1 MENGT
6 IDKESQGG
14 RWNHLNK
21 TYQVRIVLSVLA
33 FILIIS
39 WDFFYYLGGYQIN
52 WPLDLAFT
60 VVVLAGIWIVS
71 GYVDRLNLLVSDLN
85 KREKEAHELT
95 ERLNRITDNLQEIV
109 FETDEKGHIIF
120 LNQAW
125 KQMTGYDIDE
135 CLGTMYNQYFDQEER
150 VIQHLSSV
158 IKEHKD
164 SGRIELQ
171 LLHKEGK
178 KVWGDVHY
186 KLYFDE
192 QHQFTGGIGT
202 VADIT
207 KQKLAKLELERSNQ
221 QVQMQA
227 QKLAVAGQIAAGIA
241 HEVRNPLTSVN
252 GFLQLMKT
260 QYPERTDYFD
270 IIFSEI
276 KRIDFVLSE
285 LLVLAKPQSVHFQ
298 EVQLHGLLEQVITL
312 LKTNAVLSNIDLI
325 KQPFKKQDAGA
336 ILADANQMKQLF
348 INLIKN
354 AIEAMPEGGSIYI
367 STEKVMNEWKITIQ
381 DEGKGMSE
389 EDIQK
394 IYDPFFSTKTEG
406 TGLGLTICAAILKDH
421 HGRMDVVSELG
432 KGTAFHIYLPVWQ
445 KCRQQQGERT

>member
-1 MENGT
+1 M
-6 IDKESQGG
+6 
-14 RWNHLNK
+14 NK

-33 FILIIS
+33 FILILS

-60 VVVLAGIWIVS
+60 VLVLTGIWVIS

-85 KREKEAHELT
+85 TREKEAHELT

-109 FETDEKGHIIF
+109 FETNEKGEIIF

-125 KQMTGYDIDE
+125 TQMTGYDIDE

-150 VIQHLSSV
+150 VVQHLLSV

-164 SGRIELQ
+164 AGRVELQ
-171 LLHKEGK
+171 LLHREGK

-192 QHQFTGGIGT
+192 HHQFTGGIGT

-207 KQKLAKLELERSNQ
+207 KQKQAKLELERSNQ
-221 QVQMQA
+221 QLQMQA

-298 EVQLHGLLEQVITL
+298 EVQLHELLEQVITL
-312 LKTNAVLSNIDLI
+312 LKTNAVLSNIDL
-325 KQPFKKQDAGA
+325 KQPFKRQDAGA

-367 STEKVMNEWKITIQ
+367 STEKVLNEWKITIQ

-394 IYDPFFSTKTEG
+394 IYDPFFSTKKEG
-406 TGLGLTICAAILKDH
+406 TGLGLTICATILKDH
-421 HGRMDVVSELG
+421 HGRMDVSSELG
-432 KGTAFHIYLPVWQ
+432 KGTAFHIYLPVCQ
-445 KCRQQQGERT
+445 KSRQQQVERT

>member
-1 MENGT
+1 M
-6 IDKESQGG
+6 
-14 RWNHLNK
+14 NK

-33 FILIIS
+33 FILILS

-60 VVVLAGIWIVS
+60 VLVLTGIWVVS

-85 KREKEAHELT
+85 TREKEAHELT

-109 FETDEKGHIIF
+109 FETNEKGEIIF

-125 KQMTGYDIDE
+125 TQMTGYDIDE

-150 VIQHLSSV
+150 VVQHLLSV

-164 SGRIELQ
+164 AGRVELQ

-192 QHQFTGGIGT
+192 HHQFTGGIGT

-207 KQKLAKLELERSNQ
+207 KQKQAKLELERSNQ
-221 QVQMQA
+221 QLQMQA

-298 EVQLHGLLEQVITL
+298 EVQLHELLEQVITL
-312 LKTNAVLSNIDLI
+312 LKTNAVLSNIDL
-325 KQPFKKQDAGA
+325 KQPFKRQDAGA

-367 STEKVMNEWKITIQ
+367 STEKVLNEWKITIQ
-381 DEGKGMSE
+381 DEGKGMSQ
-389 EDIQK
+389 EDIQR
-394 IYDPFFSTKTEG
+394 IYDPFFSTKKEG
-406 TGLGLTICAAILKDH
+406 TGLGLTICATILKDH
-421 HGRMDVVSELG
+421 HGRMDVSSELG
-432 KGTAFHIYLPVWQ
+432 KGTAFHIYLPVCQ
-445 KCRQQQGERT
+445 KSRQQQVERT

>member
-60 VVVLAGIWIVS
+60 VVVLAGIWVVS
-71 GYVDRLNLLVSDLN
+71 GYVDRLTLLVSDLN

-109 FETDEKGHIIF
+109 FETDEKGQIIF

-192 QHQFTGGIGT
+192 EHQFTGGIGT

-221 QVQMQA
+221 QLQMQA

-312 LKTNAVLSNIDLI
+312 LKTNAVLSNIDL

-406 TGLGLTICAAILKDH
+406 TGLGLTICATILKDH

-432 KGTAFHIYLPVWQ
+432 KGTTFHIYLPGCQ
-445 KCRQQQGERT
+445 KSRQQQGERT

>member
-312 LKTNAVLSNIDLI
+312 LKTNAVLSNIDL

>member
-1 MENGT
+1 M
-6 IDKESQGG
+6 
-14 RWNHLNK
+14 NK

-60 VVVLAGIWIVS
+60 VVVLAGIWVVS
-71 GYVDRLNLLVSDLN
+71 GYVDRLTLLVSDLN

-109 FETDEKGHIIF
+109 FETDEKGQIIF

-192 QHQFTGGIGT
+192 EHQFTGGIGT

-221 QVQMQA
+221 QLQMQA

-312 LKTNAVLSNIDLI
+312 LKTNAVLSNIDL
-325 KQPFKKQDAGA
+325 KQPFKKQDAGS

-406 TGLGLTICAAILKDH
+406 TGLGLTICATILKDH

-432 KGTAFHIYLPVWQ
+432 KGTTFHIYLPVCQ
-445 KCRQQQGERT
+445 KSRQQQGERT

>member
-33 FILIIS
+33 FILILS

-60 VVVLAGIWIVS
+60 VLVLTGIWVIS

-85 KREKEAHELT
+85 TREKEAHELT

-109 FETDEKGHIIF
+109 FETNEKGEIIF

-125 KQMTGYDIDE
+125 TQMTGYDIDE
-135 CLGTMYNQYFDQEER
+135 CLGTMYDQYFDQEER
-150 VIQHLSSV
+150 VVQHLLSV

-164 SGRIELQ
+164 AGRVELQ

-192 QHQFTGGIGT
+192 HHRFTGGIGT

-207 KQKLAKLELERSNQ
+207 KQKQAKLELERSNQ
-221 QVQMQA
+221 QLQMQA

-298 EVQLHGLLEQVITL
+298 EVQLHELLEQVITL
-312 LKTNAVLSNIDLI
+312 LKTNAVLSNIDL
-325 KQPFKKQDAGA
+325 KQPFKRQDAGA

-367 STEKVMNEWKITIQ
+367 STEKVLNEWKITIQ

-394 IYDPFFSTKTEG
+394 IYDPFFSTKKEG
-406 TGLGLTICAAILKDH
+406 TGLGLTICATILKDH
-421 HGRMDVVSELG
+421 HGRMDVSSELG
-432 KGTAFHIYLPVWQ
+432 KGTAFHIYLPVCQ
-445 KCRQQQGERT
+445 KSRQ

>member
-1 MENGT
+1 M
-6 IDKESQGG
+6 
-14 RWNHLNK
+14 NK
-21 TYQVRIVLSVLA
+21 TYQVRITLSVLA

-60 VVVLAGIWIVS
+60 VVVLAGIWLVS

-109 FETDEKGHIIF
+109 FETDEKGQIIF

-150 VIQHLSSV
+150 VVQHLSSV

-207 KQKLAKLELERSNQ
+207 KQKLAKLELEKSNQ
-221 QVQMQA
+221 QLQMQA

-312 LKTNAVLSNIDLI
+312 LKTNAVLSNIDL

-406 TGLGLTICAAILKDH
+406 TGLGLTICATILKDH
-421 HGRMDVVSELG
+421 HGRMDVFSELG
-432 KGTAFHIYLPVWQ
+432 KGTAFHIYLPVCQ
-445 KCRQQQGERT
+445 KSRQQQGERT

>member
-1 MENGT
+1 M
-6 IDKESQGG
+6 
-14 RWNHLNK
+14 NK

-33 FILIIS
+33 FILILS

-60 VVVLAGIWIVS
+60 VLVLTGIWVVS

-85 KREKEAHELT
+85 TREKEAHELT

-109 FETDEKGHIIF
+109 FETNEKGEIIF

-125 KQMTGYDIDE
+125 TQMTGYDIDE

-150 VIQHLSSV
+150 VVQHLLSV

-164 SGRIELQ
+164 AGRVELQ

-192 QHQFTGGIGT
+192 HHQFTGGIGT

-207 KQKLAKLELERSNQ
+207 KQKQAKLELERSNQ
-221 QVQMQA
+221 QLQMQA

-298 EVQLHGLLEQVITL
+298 EVQLHELLEQVITL
-312 LKTNAVLSNIDLI
+312 LKTNAVLSNIDL
-325 KQPFKKQDAGA
+325 KQPFKRQDAGA

-367 STEKVMNEWKITIQ
+367 STEKVLNEWKITIQ

-394 IYDPFFSTKTEG
+394 IYDPFFSTKKEG
-406 TGLGLTICAAILKDH
+406 TGLGLTICATILKDH
-421 HGRMDVVSELG
+421 QGRMDVSSELG
-432 KGTAFHIYLPVWQ
+432 KGTAFHIYLPVCQ
-445 KCRQQQGERT
+445 KSKQQQVERT

>member
-1 MENGT
+1 M
-6 IDKESQGG
+6 
-14 RWNHLNK
+14 NK

-60 VVVLAGIWIVS
+60 VVVLAGIWVVS

-85 KREKEAHELT
+85 KREKEAHKLT

-125 KQMTGYDIDE
+125 KQMTGYEIDE

-192 QHQFTGGIGT
+192 EHQFTGGIGT

-207 KQKLAKLELERSNQ
+207 KQKLAKLELEKSNQ
-221 QVQMQA
+221 QLQMQA

-285 LLVLAKPQSVHFQ
+285 LLVLAKPQSVQFQ
-298 EVQLHGLLEQVITL
+298 EVQLHALLEQVITL
-312 LKTNAVLSNIDLI
+312 LKTNAVLSNIDL

-432 KGTAFHIYLPVWQ
+432 EGTAFHIYLPVWQ
-445 KCRQQQGERT
+445 KSRQQQGERT

>member
-192 QHQFTGGIGT
+192 EHQFTGGIGT

-312 LKTNAVLSNIDLI
+312 LKTNAVLSNIDL

-406 TGLGLTICAAILKDH
+406 TGLGLTICATILKDH

-432 KGTAFHIYLPVWQ
+432 KGTTFHIYLPVCQ
-445 KCRQQQGERT
+445 KSRQQQGERT

>member
-14 RWNHLNK
+14 RWNYLNK

-60 VVVLAGIWIVS
+60 VVVLAGIWVVS
-71 GYVDRLNLLVSDLN
+71 GYVDRLTLLVSDLN

-192 QHQFTGGIGT
+192 EHQFTGGIGT

-221 QVQMQA
+221 QLQMQA

-298 EVQLHGLLEQVITL
+298 KVQLHGLLEQVITL
-312 LKTNAVLSNIDLI
+312 LKTNAVLSNIDL

-406 TGLGLTICAAILKDH
+406 TGLGLTICATILKDH

-432 KGTAFHIYLPVWQ
+432 KGTTFHIYLPVCQ
-445 KCRQQQGERT
+445 KSRQQQGERT

>member
-60 VVVLAGIWIVS
+60 VVVLAGIWVVS
-71 GYVDRLNLLVSDLN
+71 GYVDRLNLFVSDLN

-109 FETDEKGHIIF
+109 FETDEKGKIIF

-192 QHQFTGGIGT
+192 EHQFTGGIGT

-221 QVQMQA
+221 QLQMQA

-312 LKTNAVLSNIDLI
+312 LKTNAVLSNIDL

-389 EDIQK
+389 DDIQK

-406 TGLGLTICAAILKDH
+406 TGLGLTICATILKDH
-421 HGRMDVVSELG
+421 HGRMDVISELG
-432 KGTAFHIYLPVWQ
+432 KGTTFHIYLPVCQ
-445 KCRQQQGERT
+445 KSRQQQGERT

>member
-60 VVVLAGIWIVS
+60 VVVLAGIWVVS
-71 GYVDRLNLLVSDLN
+71 GYVDRLTLLVSDLN

-109 FETDEKGHIIF
+109 FETDEKGQIIF

-192 QHQFTGGIGT
+192 EHQFTGGIGT

-221 QVQMQA
+221 QLQMQA

-312 LKTNAVLSNIDLI
+312 LKTNAVLSNIDL

-406 TGLGLTICAAILKDH
+406 TGLGLTICATILKDH

-432 KGTAFHIYLPVWQ
+432 KGTTFHIYLPVCQ
-445 KCRQQQGERT
+445 KSRQQQGERT

>member
-1 MENGT
+1 M
-6 IDKESQGG
+6 
-14 RWNHLNK
+14 NK

-33 FILIIS
+33 FILILS

-60 VVVLAGIWIVS
+60 VLVLTGIWVVS

-85 KREKEAHELT
+85 TREKEAHELT

-109 FETDEKGHIIF
+109 FETNEKGEIIF

-125 KQMTGYDIDE
+125 TQMTGYDIDE

-150 VIQHLSSV
+150 VVQHLLSV

-164 SGRIELQ
+164 AGRVELQ

-192 QHQFTGGIGT
+192 HHQFTGGIGT

-207 KQKLAKLELERSNQ
+207 KQKQAKLELERSNQ
-221 QVQMQA
+221 QLQMQA

-298 EVQLHGLLEQVITL
+298 EVQLHELLEQVITL
-312 LKTNAVLSNIDLI
+312 LKTNAVLSNIDL
-325 KQPFKKQDAGA
+325 KQPFKRQDAGA

-367 STEKVMNEWKITIQ
+367 STEKVLNEWKITIQ

-394 IYDPFFSTKTEG
+394 IYDPFFSTKKEG
-406 TGLGLTICAAILKDH
+406 TGLGLTICATILKDH
-421 HGRMDVVSELG
+421 HGRMDVSSELG
-432 KGTAFHIYLPVWQ
+432 KGTAFHIYLPVCQ
-445 KCRQQQGERT
+445 KSRQQQVERT

>member
-1 MENGT
+1 M
-6 IDKESQGG
+6 
-14 RWNHLNK
+14 NK

-33 FILIIS
+33 FILILS
-39 WDFFYYLGGYQIN
+39 WGFFYYLGGYQIN

-60 VVVLAGIWIVS
+60 VLVLTGIWVVS
-71 GYVDRLNLLVSDLN
+71 GYVDRLNLFVSDLN
-85 KREKEAHELT
+85 TREKEAHELT

-109 FETDEKGHIIF
+109 FETNEKGEIIF

-125 KQMTGYDIDE
+125 TQMTGYDIDE

-150 VIQHLSSV
+150 VVQHLLSV

-164 SGRIELQ
+164 AGRVELQ

-192 QHQFTGGIGT
+192 HHQFTGGIGT

-207 KQKLAKLELERSNQ
+207 KQKQAKLELERSNQ
-221 QVQMQA
+221 QLQMQA

-298 EVQLHGLLEQVITL
+298 EVQLHELLEQVITL
-312 LKTNAVLSNIDLI
+312 LKTNAVLSNIDL
-325 KQPFKKQDAGA
+325 KQPFKRQDAGA

-367 STEKVMNEWKITIQ
+367 STEKVLNEWKITIQ

-389 EDIQK
+389 KDIQK
-394 IYDPFFSTKTEG
+394 IYDPFFSTKKEG
-406 TGLGLTICAAILKDH
+406 TGLGLTICATILKDH
-421 HGRMDVVSELG
+421 HGTMDVSSELG
-432 KGTAFHIYLPVWQ
+432 KGTAFHIYLPVCQ
-445 KCRQQQGERT
+445 KSRQQQVERT

>member
-60 VVVLAGIWIVS
+60 VVVLAGIWVVS
-71 GYVDRLNLLVSDLN
+71 GYVDRLTLLVSDLN

-150 VIQHLSSV
+150 VMQHLSSV

-192 QHQFTGGIGT
+192 EHQFTGGIGT

-221 QVQMQA
+221 QLQMQA

-312 LKTNAVLSNIDLI
+312 LKTNAVLSNIDL

-406 TGLGLTICAAILKDH
+406 TGLGLTICATILKDH

-432 KGTAFHIYLPVWQ
+432 KGTTFHIYLPVCQ
-445 KCRQQQGERT
+445 KSRQQQGERT

>member
-33 FILIIS
+33 FILILS

-60 VVVLAGIWIVS
+60 VLVLTGIWVIS

-85 KREKEAHELT
+85 TREKEAHELT

-109 FETDEKGHIIF
+109 FETNEKGEIIF

-125 KQMTGYDIDE
+125 TQMTGYDIDE

-150 VIQHLSSV
+150 VVQHLLSV

-164 SGRIELQ
+164 AGRVELQ

-192 QHQFTGGIGT
+192 HHQFTGGIGT

-207 KQKLAKLELERSNQ
+207 KQKQAKLELERSNQ
-221 QVQMQA
+221 QLQMQA

-298 EVQLHGLLEQVITL
+298 EVQLHELLEQVITL
-312 LKTNAVLSNIDLI
+312 LKTNAVLSNIDL
-325 KQPFKKQDAGA
+325 KQPFKSQDAGA

-367 STEKVMNEWKITIQ
+367 STEKVLNEWKITIQ

-394 IYDPFFSTKTEG
+394 IYDPFFSTKKEG
-406 TGLGLTICAAILKDH
+406 TGLGLTICATILKDH
-421 HGRMDVVSELG
+421 HGRMDVSSELG
-432 KGTAFHIYLPVWQ
+432 KGTAFHIYLPVCQ
-445 KCRQQQGERT
+445 KSRQQQVERT

>member
-1 MENGT
+1 M
-6 IDKESQGG
+6 
-14 RWNHLNK
+14 NK

-33 FILIIS
+33 FILILS

-60 VVVLAGIWIVS
+60 VLVLTGIWVVS

-109 FETDEKGHIIF
+109 FETNEKGEIIF

-125 KQMTGYDIDE
+125 TQMTGYDIDE

-150 VIQHLSSV
+150 VVQHLLSV

-164 SGRIELQ
+164 AGRVELQ

-192 QHQFTGGIGT
+192 HHQFTGGIGT

-207 KQKLAKLELERSNQ
+207 KQKQAKLELERSNQ
-221 QVQMQA
+221 QLQMQA

-285 LLVLAKPQSVHFQ
+285 LLVLAKPQAVHFQ
-298 EVQLHGLLEQVITL
+298 EVQLHELLEQVVTL
-312 LKTNAVLSNIDLI
+312 LKTNAVLSNIDL

-367 STEKVMNEWKITIQ
+367 STEKVLNEWKITIQ

-394 IYDPFFSTKTEG
+394 IYDPFFSTKKEG
-406 TGLGLTICAAILKDH
+406 TGLGLTICATILKDH
-421 HGRMDVVSELG
+421 HGRMDVSSELG
-432 KGTAFHIYLPVWQ
+432 KGAAFQIYLPVCQ
-445 KCRQQQGERT
+445 KSRQQQVERT

>member
-1 MENGT
+1 M
-6 IDKESQGG
+6 
-14 RWNHLNK
+14 NK

-33 FILIIS
+33 FILILS

-60 VVVLAGIWIVS
+60 VLVLTGIWVVS
-71 GYVDRLNLLVSDLN
+71 GYVDRLNLFVSDLN
-85 KREKEAHELT
+85 TREKEAHELT

-109 FETDEKGHIIF
+109 FETNEKGEIIF

-125 KQMTGYDIDE
+125 TQMTGYDIDE

-150 VIQHLSSV
+150 VVQHLLSV

-164 SGRIELQ
+164 AGRVELQ

-192 QHQFTGGIGT
+192 HHQFTGGIGT

-207 KQKLAKLELERSNQ
+207 KQKQAKLELERSNQ
-221 QVQMQA
+221 QLQMQA

-285 LLVLAKPQSVHFQ
+285 LLVLAKPQAVHFQ
-298 EVQLHGLLEQVITL
+298 EVQLHELLEQVITL
-312 LKTNAVLSNIDLI
+312 LKTNAVLSNIDL
-325 KQPFKKQDAGA
+325 KQPFKRQDAGA

-367 STEKVMNEWKITIQ
+367 STEKVLNEWKITIQ

-394 IYDPFFSTKTEG
+394 IYDPFFSTKKEG
-406 TGLGLTICAAILKDH
+406 TGLGLTICATILKDH
-421 HGRMDVVSELG
+421 HGRMDVSSELG
-432 KGTAFHIYLPVWQ
+432 KGTAFHIYLPVCQ
-445 KCRQQQGERT
+445 KSRQQQVERT

>member
-1 MENGT
+1 M
-6 IDKESQGG
+6 
-14 RWNHLNK
+14 NK

-33 FILIIS
+33 FILILS

-60 VVVLAGIWIVS
+60 VLVLTGIWVVS
-71 GYVDRLNLLVSDLN
+71 GYVDRLNLFVSDLN
-85 KREKEAHELT
+85 TREKEAHELT

-109 FETDEKGHIIF
+109 FETNEKGEIIF

-125 KQMTGYDIDE
+125 TQITGYDIDE

-150 VIQHLSSV
+150 VVQHLLSV

-164 SGRIELQ
+164 AGRVELQ

-192 QHQFTGGIGT
+192 HHQFTGGIGT

-207 KQKLAKLELERSNQ
+207 KQKQAKLELERSNQ
-221 QVQMQA
+221 QLQMQA

-298 EVQLHGLLEQVITL
+298 EVQLHELLEQVITL
-312 LKTNAVLSNIDLI
+312 LKTNAVLSNIDL
-325 KQPFKKQDAGA
+325 KQPFKRQDAGA

-367 STEKVMNEWKITIQ
+367 STEKVLNEWKITIQ

-389 EDIQK
+389 KDIQK
-394 IYDPFFSTKTEG
+394 IYDPFFSTKKEG
-406 TGLGLTICAAILKDH
+406 TGLGLTICATILKDH
-421 HGRMDVVSELG
+421 HGTMDVSSELG
-432 KGTAFHIYLPVWQ
+432 KGTAFHIYLPVCQ
-445 KCRQQQGERT
+445 KSRQQQVERT

>member
-33 FILIIS
+33 FILILS

-60 VVVLAGIWIVS
+60 VLVLTGIWVVS

-85 KREKEAHELT
+85 TREKEAHELT

-109 FETDEKGHIIF
+109 FETNEKGEIIF

-125 KQMTGYDIDE
+125 TQMTGYDIDE

-150 VIQHLSSV
+150 VVQHLLSV

-164 SGRIELQ
+164 AGRVELQ

-192 QHQFTGGIGT
+192 HHQFTGGIGT

-207 KQKLAKLELERSNQ
+207 KQRQAKLELERSNQ
-221 QVQMQA
+221 QLQMQA

-298 EVQLHGLLEQVITL
+298 EVQLHELLEQVITL
-312 LKTNAVLSNIDLI
+312 LKTNAVLSNIDL
-325 KQPFKKQDAGA
+325 KQPFKRQDAGA

-367 STEKVMNEWKITIQ
+367 STEKVLNEWKITIQ
-381 DEGKGMSE
+381 DEGKGMSQ
-389 EDIQK
+389 EDIQR
-394 IYDPFFSTKTEG
+394 IYDPFFSTKKEG
-406 TGLGLTICAAILKDH
+406 TGLGLTICATILKDH
-421 HGRMDVVSELG
+421 HGRMDVSSELG
-432 KGTAFHIYLPVWQ
+432 KGTAFHIYLPVCQ
-445 KCRQQQGERT
+445 KSRQQQVERT

>member
-1 MENGT
+1 M
-6 IDKESQGG
+6 
-14 RWNHLNK
+14 NK

-39 WDFFYYLGGYQIN
+39 WDFFYYVGGYQIN

-60 VVVLAGIWIVS
+60 VVVLAGIWVVS

-192 QHQFTGGIGT
+192 EHQFTGGIGT

-207 KQKLAKLELERSNQ
+207 KQKLAKLELEKSNQ

-312 LKTNAVLSNIDLI
+312 LKTNAVLSNIDL

-445 KCRQQQGERT
+445 KSRHQQGERT

>member
-1 MENGT
+1 M
-6 IDKESQGG
+6 
-14 RWNHLNK
+14 NK

-39 WDFFYYLGGYQIN
+39 WDFFYYVGGYQIN

-60 VVVLAGIWIVS
+60 VVVLVGIWVVS

-192 QHQFTGGIGT
+192 EHQFTGGIGT

-207 KQKLAKLELERSNQ
+207 KQKLAKLELEKSNQ

-312 LKTNAVLSNIDLI
+312 LKTNAVLSNIDL

-445 KCRQQQGERT
+445 KSRQQQGERT

>member
-60 VVVLAGIWIVS
+60 VVVLTGVWVVS

-109 FETDEKGHIIF
+109 FETDEKGQIIF

-192 QHQFTGGIGT
+192 EHQFTGGIGT

-221 QVQMQA
+221 QLQMQA

-312 LKTNAVLSNIDLI
+312 LKTNAVLSNIDL

-406 TGLGLTICAAILKDH
+406 TGLGLTICATILKDH
-421 HGRMDVVSELG
+421 HGRMDVISELG
-432 KGTAFHIYLPVWQ
+432 KGTTFHIYLPVCQ
-445 KCRQQQGERT
+445 KSRQQQGERT

>member
-312 LKTNAVLSNIDLI
+312 LKTNAVLSNIDL

-445 KCRQQQGERT
+445 KCRQQQCERT

>member
-33 FILIIS
+33 FILILS

-60 VVVLAGIWIVS
+60 VLVLTGIWVVS
-71 GYVDRLNLLVSDLN
+71 GYVDRLNLFVSDLN
-85 KREKEAHELT
+85 TREKEAQELT

-109 FETDEKGHIIF
+109 FETNEKGEIIF

-125 KQMTGYDIDE
+125 TQMTGYDIDE

-150 VIQHLSSV
+150 VVQHLLSV

-164 SGRIELQ
+164 AGRVELQ

-192 QHQFTGGIGT
+192 HHQFTGGIGT

-207 KQKLAKLELERSNQ
+207 KQKQAKLELERSNQ
-221 QVQMQA
+221 QLQMQA

-285 LLVLAKPQSVHFQ
+285 LLVLAKPQAVHFQ
-298 EVQLHGLLEQVITL
+298 EVQLHELLEQVITL
-312 LKTNAVLSNIDLI
+312 LKTNAVLSNIDL
-325 KQPFKKQDAGA
+325 KQPFKRQDAGA

-367 STEKVMNEWKITIQ
+367 STEKVLNEWKITIQ

-394 IYDPFFSTKTEG
+394 IYDPFFSTKKEG
-406 TGLGLTICAAILKDH
+406 TGLGLTICATILKDH
-421 HGRMDVVSELG
+421 HGRMDVSSELG
-432 KGTAFHIYLPVWQ
+432 KGTAFHIYLPVCQ
-445 KCRQQQGERT
+445 KSRQQQVERT

>member
-39 WDFFYYLGGYQIN
+39 WDFFYYVGGYQIN

-60 VVVLAGIWIVS
+60 VVVLVGIWVVS

-192 QHQFTGGIGT
+192 EHQFTGGIGT

-207 KQKLAKLELERSNQ
+207 KQKLAKLELEKSNQ

-312 LKTNAVLSNIDLI
+312 LKTNAVLSNIDL

-445 KCRQQQGERT
+445 KSRQQQGERT

>member
-312 LKTNAVLSNIDLI
+312 LKTNAVLANIDL

-445 KCRQQQGERT
+445 KCRQQKGERT

>member
-39 WDFFYYLGGYQIN
+39 WDFFYYVGGYQIN

-60 VVVLAGIWIVS
+60 VVVLAGIWVVS

-192 QHQFTGGIGT
+192 EHQFTGGIGT

-207 KQKLAKLELERSNQ
+207 KQKLAKLELEKSNQ

-285 LLVLAKPQSVHFQ
+285 LLVLAKPQSVQFQ
-298 EVQLHGLLEQVITL
+298 EVQLHALLEQVITL
-312 LKTNAVLSNIDLI
+312 LKTNAVLSNIDL

-406 TGLGLTICAAILKDH
+406 AGLGLTICAAILKDH

-445 KCRQQQGERT
+445 KSRHQQGERT

>member
-1 MENGT
+1 VENGT

-60 VVVLAGIWIVS
+60 VVVLAGIWVVS

-125 KQMTGYDIDE
+125 KQMTGYDIEE

-192 QHQFTGGIGT
+192 EHQFTGGIGT

-221 QVQMQA
+221 QLQMQA

-312 LKTNAVLSNIDLI
+312 LKTNAVLSNIDL
-325 KQPFKKQDAGA
+325 KQPFKKQDAGV

-406 TGLGLTICAAILKDH
+406 TGLGLTICATILKDH

-432 KGTAFHIYLPVWQ
+432 KGTAFHIYLPVCQ
-445 KCRQQQGERT
+445 KSRQQQGERA

>member
-33 FILIIS
+33 FILILS

-60 VVVLAGIWIVS
+60 VLVLTGIWVVS
-71 GYVDRLNLLVSDLN
+71 GYVDRLNLFVSDLN
-85 KREKEAHELT
+85 TREKEAHELT

-109 FETDEKGHIIF
+109 FETNEKGEIIF

-125 KQMTGYDIDE
+125 TQMTGYEIDE

-150 VIQHLSSV
+150 VVQHLLSV

-164 SGRIELQ
+164 AGRVELQ

-192 QHQFTGGIGT
+192 HHQFTGGIGT

-207 KQKLAKLELERSNQ
+207 KQKQAKLELERSNQ
-221 QVQMQA
+221 QLQMQA

-298 EVQLHGLLEQVITL
+298 EVQLHELLEQVITL
-312 LKTNAVLSNIDLI
+312 LKTNAVLSNIDL
-325 KQPFKKQDAGA
+325 KQPFKRQDTGA

-367 STEKVMNEWKITIQ
+367 STEKVLNEWKITIQ

-389 EDIQK
+389 KDIQK
-394 IYDPFFSTKTEG
+394 IYDPFFSTKKEG
-406 TGLGLTICAAILKDH
+406 TGLGLTICATILKDH
-421 HGRMDVVSELG
+421 HGTMDVSSELG
-432 KGTAFHIYLPVWQ
+432 KGTAFHIYLPVCQ
-445 KCRQQQGERT
+445 KSRQQQVERT

>member
-21 TYQVRIVLSVLA
+21 TYQVRIMLSVLA
-33 FILIIS
+33 FILILS

-60 VVVLAGIWIVS
+60 VVVLAGIWVVS

-109 FETDEKGHIIF
+109 FETNEKGQIIF

-158 IKEHKD
+158 IQEHKD

-192 QHQFTGGIGT
+192 KHQFTGGIGT

-221 QVQMQA
+221 QLQMQA

-312 LKTNAVLSNIDLI
+312 LKTNAVLSNIDL

-367 STEKVMNEWKITIQ
+367 STEKLMNEWKITIQ

-389 EDIQK
+389 EDIQR

-406 TGLGLTICAAILKDH
+406 TGLGLTICATILKDH
-421 HGRMDVVSELG
+421 HGRMDVSSELG
-432 KGTAFHIYLPVWQ
+432 KGTAFHIYLPVCQ
-445 KCRQQQGERT
+445 KSRQQQGERA

>member
-1 MENGT
+1 M
-6 IDKESQGG
+6 
-14 RWNHLNK
+14 NK

-33 FILIIS
+33 FILILS

-60 VVVLAGIWIVS
+60 VLVLTGVWVVS

-85 KREKEAHELT
+85 TREKEAHELT

-109 FETDEKGHIIF
+109 FETNEKGEIIF

-125 KQMTGYDIDE
+125 TQMMGYDIDE

-150 VIQHLSSV
+150 VVQHLLSV

-164 SGRIELQ
+164 AGRVELQ
-171 LLHKEGK
+171 LLHKEGR

-192 QHQFTGGIGT
+192 HHQFTGGIGT

-207 KQKLAKLELERSNQ
+207 KQKQAKLELERSNQ
-221 QVQMQA
+221 QLQMQA

-298 EVQLHGLLEQVITL
+298 EVQLHELLEQVITL
-312 LKTNAVLSNIDLI
+312 LKTNAVLSNIDL
-325 KQPFKKQDAGA
+325 KQPFKRQDAGA
-336 ILADANQMKQLF
+336 ILADTNQMKQLF

-367 STEKVMNEWKITIQ
+367 STEKVLNEWKITIQ

-394 IYDPFFSTKTEG
+394 IYDPFFSTKKEG
-406 TGLGLTICAAILKDH
+406 TGLGLTICATILKDH
-421 HGRMDVVSELG
+421 HGRMDVSSELG
-432 KGTAFHIYLPVWQ
+432 KGTAFHIYLPVCQ
-445 KCRQQQGERT
+445 KSRRQQVERT

>member
-1 MENGT
+1 M
-6 IDKESQGG
+6 
-14 RWNHLNK
+14 NK

-60 VVVLAGIWIVS
+60 VVVLAGIWVVS
-71 GYVDRLNLLVSDLN
+71 GYVDRLNLFVSDLN

-109 FETDEKGHIIF
+109 FETDEKGKIIF

-192 QHQFTGGIGT
+192 EHQFTGGIGT

-221 QVQMQA
+221 QLQMQA

-312 LKTNAVLSNIDLI
+312 LKTNAVLSNIDL

-406 TGLGLTICAAILKDH
+406 TGLGLTICATILKDH

-432 KGTAFHIYLPVWQ
+432 KGTTFHIY
-445 KCRQQQGERT
+445 

>member
-1 MENGT
+1 M
-6 IDKESQGG
+6 
-14 RWNHLNK
+14 NK

-39 WDFFYYLGGYQIN
+39 WDFFYYVGGYQIN

-60 VVVLAGIWIVS
+60 VVVLAGIWVVS

-192 QHQFTGGIGT
+192 EHQFTGGIGT

-207 KQKLAKLELERSNQ
+207 KQKLAKLELEKSNQ

-285 LLVLAKPQSVHFQ
+285 LLVLAKPQSVQFQ
-298 EVQLHGLLEQVITL
+298 EVQLHALLEQVITL
-312 LKTNAVLSNIDLI
+312 LKTNAVLSNIDL

-406 TGLGLTICAAILKDH
+406 AGLGLTICAAILKDH

-445 KCRQQQGERT
+445 KSRHQQGERT

>member
-39 WDFFYYLGGYQIN
+39 WDLFYYLGGYQIN

-60 VVVLAGIWIVS
+60 VVVLAGIWVVS

-312 LKTNAVLSNIDLI
+312 LKTNAVLANIDL

-445 KCRQQQGERT
+445 KCRQQKGERT

>member
-1 MENGT
+1 M
-6 IDKESQGG
+6 
-14 RWNHLNK
+14 NK

-60 VVVLAGIWIVS
+60 VVVLAGIWVVS
-71 GYVDRLNLLVSDLN
+71 GYVDRLTLLVSDLN

-109 FETDEKGHIIF
+109 FETDEKGQIIF

-192 QHQFTGGIGT
+192 EHQFTGGIGT

-221 QVQMQA
+221 QLQMQA

-312 LKTNAVLSNIDLI
+312 LKTNAVLSNIDL

-406 TGLGLTICAAILKDH
+406 TGLGLTICATILKDH
-421 HGRMDVVSELG
+421 HGRMDVISELG
-432 KGTAFHIYLPVWQ
+432 KGTTFHIYLPVCQ
-445 KCRQQQGERT
+445 KSRQQQGERT

>member
-1 MENGT
+1 VENGT

-14 RWNHLNK
+14 RWNYLNK

-60 VVVLAGIWIVS
+60 VVVLAGIWVVS
-71 GYVDRLNLLVSDLN
+71 GYVDRLTLLVSDLN

-192 QHQFTGGIGT
+192 EHQFTGGIGT

-221 QVQMQA
+221 QLQMQA

-312 LKTNAVLSNIDLI
+312 LKTNAVLSNIDL

-406 TGLGLTICAAILKDH
+406 TGLGLTICATILKDH

-432 KGTAFHIYLPVWQ
+432 KGTTFHIYLPVCQ
-445 KCRQQQGERT
+445 KSRQQQGERT

>member
-1 MENGT
+1 M
-6 IDKESQGG
+6 
-14 RWNHLNK
+14 NK

-60 VVVLAGIWIVS
+60 VVVLAGIWVVS
-71 GYVDRLNLLVSDLN
+71 GYVDRLTLLVSDLN

-109 FETDEKGHIIF
+109 FETDEKGQIIF

-192 QHQFTGGIGT
+192 EHQFTGGIGT

-221 QVQMQA
+221 QLQMQA

-312 LKTNAVLSNIDLI
+312 LKTNAVLSNIDL

-381 DEGKGMSE
+381 DEGKGMCE

-406 TGLGLTICAAILKDH
+406 TGLGLTICATILKDH

-432 KGTAFHIYLPVWQ
+432 KGTTFHIYLPVCQ
-445 KCRQQQGERT
+445 KSRQQQGERT